1 MKKKDVATFIEEME
15 SIGDEWTP
23 EQVEDVY
30 GDYSLDEALA
40 DRKASLGTLFD
51 VIEKLINRDQG
62 GADI

>member
-30 GDYSLDEALA
+30 GDSSLDEALA
-40 DRKASLGTLFD
+40 DRKAAVGTFFD
-51 VIEKLINRDQG
+51 IIGKVINRD
-62 GADI
+62 